1 MKRKGKEDRKRGE
14 KGKEIIVGV
23 TDWNIEAM
31 NDHHSF
37 CWLTKEAESA
47 ENVSFLRLCS
57 MYYITPYY
65 HPFILNFLFLAY
77 ALN

>member
-1 MKRKGKEDRKRGE
+1 
-14 KGKEIIVGV
+14 
-23 TDWNIEAM
+23 M